1 MSNRHSSYSQPWE
14 GPGTTL
20 SPLCALAPPL
30 TVPIPSQRRSCKE
43 GHLTA
48 EAIEEQGGDGTCQGG
63 AAKVTDLEC
72 EHGPSCSM
80 LRELGH
86 PARVPVQAER
96 HDVGKSLLSLEGFG
110 LHCGCSLVGKAGQ
123 RALRLTLQAGPEQRG
138 PWVVLVWGVGVLVQM
153 ESCWGF

>member
-1 MSNRHSSYSQPWE
+1 MSNRHGSYSQPWE

-20 SPLCALAPPL
+20 SPLRALPPPL
-30 TVPIPSQRRSCKE
+30 TVPTPSQRGSCKE

-48 EAIEEQGGDGTCQGG
+48 EAIKEQGGDGTCQGG

-72 EHGPSCSM
+72 EHRPSCSR

-86 PARVPVQAER
+86 SARVPVQAER
-96 HDVGKSLLSLEGFG
+96 HDAGKSLLSLEGLG
-110 LHCGCSLVGKAGQ
+110 LHCDYSLVGKAGQ

-138 PWVVLVWGVGVLVQM
+138 PWAVLAWGVGVLLQM